1 GKEKG
6 LIFLINGK
14 IMGGSYSW
22 GNGAPSPSKKNQDL
36 LIQKTKEL
44 GGTFNVCRISFKNA
58 QSDKEPVAAEPDKP
72 QAAIVMMEEL
82 LGIFEKV
89 VDKKMKKKADFHK
102 LLKQKSIEN
111 AERFAFLDPFAGEFE
126 YTQQKISLSRRV
138 SDRDLVDGV
147 VAVVNEMARELGL
160 QSALIENLDS
170 WSQTYADELAGY
182 DVTF

>member
-1 GKEKG
+1 
-6 LIFLINGK
+6 
-14 IMGGSYSW
+14 M
-22 GNGAPSPSKKNQDL
+22 
-36 LIQKTKEL
+36 LIQKTKEQ
-44 GGTFNVCRISFKNA
+44 GGTFNVCRISFKNT
-58 QSDKEPVAAEPDKP
+58 QTGTEPVVTESNKP
-72 QAAIVMMEEL
+72 QAAIVMMEGL

-89 VDKKMKKKADFHK
+89 VDKKRKKKADFHK
-102 LLKQKSIEN
+102 LLKQKSVEN

-126 YTQQKISLSRRV
+126 YTQQKITLSGRV
-138 SDRDLVDGV
+138 SDRDLVEGV